1 MIMLKQIFLAACILP
16 ILAVGQETKEA
27 TVVKSGAV
35 EMKAVDER
43 PAGVIILSPAMAKG
57 DFDVAP
63 AHPTCEN
70 SKGQERLDCTAAEVK
85 KIIRSKMKE
94 PGLDLKQWGTSAVSI
109 MFAVNQ
115 YGEVKDVRIDHSGDP
130 ELSRNVM
137 VALYDLP
144 RFVPA
149 RKGEGNVSANMQVN
163 YRYEELFPQ

>member
-1 MIMLKQIFLAACILP
+1 MKTSFFLLALALPYAAM
-16 ILAVGQETKEA
+16 AQETKEP

-63 AHPTCEN
+63 SHPSCEKM
-70 SKGQERLDCTAAEVK
+70 KGQEQLDCTAAEVK
-85 KIIRSKMKE
+85 KVIRSKMKE
-94 PGLDLKQWGTSAVSI
+94 PALDIKQWGTSAVSI
-109 MFAVNQ
+109 FFTINQ
-115 YGEVKDVRIDHSGDP
+115 YGEVKDVRVDHSGDA
-130 ELSRNVM
+130 ELSKHVM

-149 RKGEGNVSANMQVN
+149 RKAETNVTSSMQVN
-163 YRYEELFPQ
+163 YRYEELFP